1 MEGKPDPFDDG
12 DPRIERGYDDA
23 AADAE
28 LAAAVARL
36 REVAR
41 RDGAVQ
47 ADRLRMVAR
56 VAALAEAAARRQL
69 AAGPRVSGQPDDL
82 IVIDTA
88 VTSEVMTALGIAE
101 RPAGD
106 LLDLARRL
114 TGALPDVLD
123 ALEHGRLDLGRVRV
137 LAEAT
142 ATCPDR
148 VARQVAARLLAG
160 LGSDGPWGPHTPS
173 PRAWRARVCRAVV
186 AADPQAAR
194 RRREEA
200 IVERTVRCWLAGDG
214 TGRLWLR
221 AADVDIQLADQVITA
236 LALAWPSVDPHGQP
250 LTMDQRR
257 VDALLD
263 VFRRLRDG
271 APLPAHGLRRERE
284 IGLVLHTD
292 TLVGDGPAA
301 ADPGELRGLGAPAP
315 LDPHTARDLARAEL
329 ARGATTCVLLTD
341 PNGTLHQ
348 VVPLPAPPESGWTR
362 ESLTAAVRAALPD
375 QPPLRTDRYTPT
387 GAIVEHVRAR
397 NPHCT
402 AQDCARAARRCDLDH
417 DQPWPR
423 GPTQV
428 ENLAPRCRRH
438 HQLKTSGLV
447 TTHLHPDGTVDTRML
462 SGLLVTTRP
471 APLPGHGPGEG
482 YARTAT

>member
-28 LAAAVARL
+28 LAAAVAGL

-88 VTSEVMTALGIAE
+88 VTGEVMTALGIAE

-160 LGSDGPWGPHTPS
+160 LGSDG
-173 PRAWRARVCRAVV
+173 
-186 AADPQAAR
+186 
-194 RRREEA
+194 
-200 IVERTVRCWLAGDG
+200 
-214 TGRLWLR
+214 
-221 AADVDIQLADQVITA
+221 
-236 LALAWPSVDPHGQP
+236 
-250 LTMDQRR
+250 
-257 VDALLD
+257 
-263 VFRRLRDG
+263 
-271 APLPAHGLRRERE
+271 
-284 IGLVLHTD
+284 
-292 TLVGDGPAA
+292 
-301 ADPGELRGLGAPAP
+301 
-315 LDPHTARDLARAEL
+315 
-329 ARGATTCVLLTD
+329 
-341 PNGTLHQ
+341 
-348 VVPLPAPPESGWTR
+348 
-362 ESLTAAVRAALPD
+362 
-375 QPPLRTDRYTPT
+375 
-387 GAIVEHVRAR
+387 
-397 NPHCT
+397 
-402 AQDCARAARRCDLDH
+402 
-417 DQPWPR
+417 
-423 GPTQV
+423 
-428 ENLAPRCRRH
+428 
-438 HQLKTSGLV
+438 
-447 TTHLHPDGTVDTRML
+447 
-462 SGLLVTTRP
+462 
-471 APLPGHGPGEG
+471 
-482 YARTAT
+482 